1 MHLSH
6 NTMIE
11 DIKKYIV
18 EAEGFSTQSADE
30 LESFRIRFLGKKG
43 LLNDFFAEF
52 RNVPP
57 EQTREFGQV
66 IKQLKQTADEKVRSI
81 LEQLESGEEAKGI
94 YGDLTRPAEPMKVGA
109 RHPIS
114 IVKNQIVD
122 IFSNIGFN
130 VSEGPEI
137 EDDWHNFTALN
148 LPEYHPARDMQD
160 TFFIQTNPDVLL
172 RTHTSSVQVRYME
185 SNKPPIRTIS
195 PGRVFRNEAVSARSH
210 CIFHQVEGLYIDKD
224 VSFADLKQTL
234 LYFTKEMF
242 GKSKIR
248 LRPSYFPFTEPSA
261 EVDIYWGL
269 KTETDYRITKG
280 TGWLEIMGC
289 GMVDPNVLKNCNINP
304 DEYTGF
310 AFGMGIERIAMLL
323 YQIGDIRMFYE
334 NDVRFLEQFRAS
346 I

>member
-1 MHLSH
+1 
-6 NTMIE
+6 MIDKIQE
-11 DIKKYIV
+11 LIAEAEAFKAQTKEEV
-18 EAEGFSTQSADE
+18 EA
-30 LESFRIRFLGKKG
+30 FRIKYLGKKG
-43 LLNDFFAEF
+43 LLNEYFSEF
-52 RNVPP
+52 KNVAND
-57 EQTREFGQV
+57 QKKEFGQV
-66 IKQLKQTADEKVRSI
+66 INALKKVAEDKVAALRDE
-81 LEQLESGEEAKGI
+81 LESKEVVKGV
-94 YGDLTRPAEPMKVGA
+94 YNDLSRPGDPIQIGA

-160 TFFIQTNPDVLL
+160 TFFIQTNPDILL

-185 SNKPPIRTIS
+185 NNQPPIRTIS
-195 PGRVFRNEAVSARSH
+195 PGRVYRNEAISARSH
-210 CIFHQVEGLYIDKD
+210 CFFHQVEGLYIDKD

-234 LYFTKEMF
+234 QYFTTQMF

-261 EVDIYWGL
+261 EIDVYWGL
-269 KTETDYRITKG
+269 ATETDYRITKG
-280 TGWLEIMGC
+280 TGWLEIGGC
-289 GMVDPNVLKNCNINP
+289 GMVDPHVLDNCKI
-304 DEYTGF
+304 DSKTYSGF
-310 AFGMGIERIAMLL
+310 AFGMGIDRIAMLL
-323 YQIGDIRMFYE
+323 HQIGDIRLLSE
-334 NDVRFLEQFRAS
+334 NDVRFLEQFKSS

>member
-1 MHLSH
+1 
-6 NTMIE
+6 MIDE
-11 DIKKYIV
+11 IKKYIL
-18 EAEGFSTQSADE
+18 EAEAFATQSADE

-52 RNVPP
+52 RNVPA
-57 EQTREFGQV
+57 EQKREFGQV
-66 IKQLKQTADEKVRSI
+66 INQLKQTAEEKVRTI
-81 LEQLESGEEAKGI
+81 QEQLESGEDSKGM

>member
-1 MHLSH
+1 
-6 NTMIE
+6 MI
-11 DIKKYIV
+11 DKIKEYIG
-18 EAEGFSTQSADE
+18 EAQSFSTENKEE
-30 LESFRIRFLGKKG
+30 LEAFRIKFLGKKG
-43 LLNDFFAEF
+43 ILNDFFAEF
-52 RNVPP
+52 KNVPND
-57 EQTREFGQV
+57 QKKEFGQFTNA
-66 IKQLKQTADEKVRSI
+66 LKNAAEEKVKSI
-81 LEQLESGEEAKGI
+81 VETLESKEETKGVF
-94 YGDLTRPAEPMKVGA
+94 GDLTRAAEPVLIGS

-114 IVKNQIVD
+114 IVKNQIID
-122 IFSNIGFN
+122 IFANIGFN

-185 SNKPPIRTIS
+185 NHKPPIRTIS
-195 PGRVFRNEAVSARSH
+195 PGRVFRNEAISSRSH

-261 EVDIYWGL
+261 EIDIYWGL

-280 TGWLEIMGC
+280 TGWLEIGGC
-289 GMVDPNVLKNCNINP
+289 GMVDPNVLKNCDINP
-304 DEYTGF
+304 DEYNGF
-310 AFGMGIERIAMLL
+310 AFGMGVERIAMLL

-334 NDVRFLEQFRAS
+334 NDVRFLEQFKAN

>member
-1 MHLSH
+1 
-6 NTMIE
+6 MI
-11 DIKKYIV
+11 DKIKELIAEAEAFTAHSKEEV
-18 EAEGFSTQSADE
+18 EA
-30 LESFRIRFLGKKG
+30 FRIKYLGKKG
-43 LLNDFFAEF
+43 LLNEYFAEF
-52 RNVPP
+52 KNVAND
-57 EQTREFGQV
+57 QKKEFGQV
-66 IKQLKQTADEKVRSI
+66 INALKKAAEDKVNALRDE
-81 LEQLESGEEAKGI
+81 LESKEVAKGV
-94 YGDLTRPAEPMKVGA
+94 YNDLSRPGDPIQIGA

-160 TFFIQTNPDVLL
+160 TFFIQTNPDILL

-185 SNKPPIRTIS
+185 NNQPPIRTIS
-195 PGRVFRNEAVSARSH
+195 PGRVYRNEAISARSH
-210 CIFHQVEGLYIDKD
+210 CFFHQVEGLYIDKD

-234 LYFTKEMF
+234 QYFTTQMF

-261 EVDIYWGL
+261 EIDVYWGL
-269 KTETDYRITKG
+269 ATETDYRITKG
-280 TGWLEIMGC
+280 TGWLEIGGC
-289 GMVDPNVLKNCNINP
+289 GMVDPHVLDNCKI
-304 DEYTGF
+304 DSKTYSGF
-310 AFGMGIERIAMLL
+310 AFGMGVDRIAMLL
-323 YQIGDIRMFYE
+323 HQIGDIRLLSE
-334 NDVRFLEQFRAS
+334 NDVRFLEQFKSS

>member
-1 MHLSH
+1 
-6 NTMIE
+6 MI
-11 DIKKYIV
+11 DKIKAYIDEV
-18 EAEGFSTQSADE
+18 EQFTTDKTEE
-30 LESFRIRFLGKKG
+30 LEQFRIRFLGKKG
-43 LLNDFFAEF
+43 ILNDFFAEF
-52 RNVPP
+52 KNVPN
-57 EQTREFGQV
+57 EQKKEFGKTINELKVSAQAKV
-66 IKQLKQTADEKVRSI
+66 EQLKSEIASKIED
-81 LEQLESGEEAKGI
+81 KGL
-94 YGDLTRPAEPMKVGA
+94 YGDLSRPGEPLEIGA

-114 IVKNQIVD
+114 LVKNRITT

-160 TFFIQTNPDVLL
+160 TFFIQTDPKDILL

-185 SNKPPIRTIS
+185 NNEPPIRTIS
-195 PGRVFRNEAVSARSH
+195 PGRVFRNEDISARSH
-210 CIFHQVEGLYIDKD
+210 CIFHQVEGLYIDKN
-224 VSFADLKQTL
+224 VSFKDLKQTL
-234 LYFTKEMF
+234 IYFTQELF

-269 KTETDYRITKG
+269 ETETDYRITKG

-289 GMVDPNVLKNCNINP
+289 GMVDPNVLKNCNIDP
-304 DEYTGF
+304 KEYSGF

-334 NDVRFLEQFRAS
+334 NDVRFLEQFKS
-346 I
+346 SL

>member
-1 MHLSH
+1 MTETIKAH
-6 NTMIE
+6 IE
-11 DIKKYIV
+11 EVKAFQTDNKEQL
-18 EAEGFSTQSADE
+18 EA
-30 LESFRIRFLGKKG
+30 FRIKYLGSKG
-43 LLNDFFAEF
+43 LLKDFFAEF
-52 RNVPP
+52 KNVPN
-57 EQTREFGQV
+57 EQKKEFGQV
-66 IKQLKQTADEKVRSI
+66 INELKTSAEEKVKAI
-81 LEQLESGEEAKGI
+81 QDALENKEEAKGI
-94 YGDLTRPAEPMKVGA
+94 YGDTTRPGEAMNIGS

-114 IVKNQIVD
+114 IVKNQMID
-122 IFSNIGFN
+122 IFSTIGFN

-185 SNKPPIRTIS
+185 NNKPPIRTIS
-195 PGRVFRNEAVSARSH
+195 PGRVFRNEAVSSRSH

-289 GMVDPNVLKNCNINP
+289 GMVDPNVLQNCGINP
-304 DEYTGF
+304 NEYNGF

-334 NDVRFLEQFRAS
+334 NDVRFLEQFKSS

>member
-1 MHLSH
+1 
-6 NTMIE
+6 MI
-11 DIKKYIV
+11 DKIKEYIG
-18 EAEGFSTQSADE
+18 EAQAFQTDNKET
-30 LESFRIRFLGKKG
+30 LEQFRIKFLGSKG
-43 LLNDFFAEF
+43 LLKDLFAEF
-52 RNVPP
+52 KNVPN
-57 EQTREFGQV
+57 EQKKEFGQV
-66 IKQLKQTADEKVRSI
+66 INTLKNTAEEKVKSI
-81 LEQLESGEEAKGI
+81 QEMLESKDESVGLF
-94 YGDLTRPAEPMKVGA
+94 GDLTRPGEPFPIGS

-114 IVKNQIVD
+114 LVKNQIID

-185 SNKPPIRTIS
+185 NNKPPIRTIS
-195 PGRVFRNEAVSARSH
+195 PGRVFRNEAVSSRSH

-289 GMVDPNVLKNCNINP
+289 GMVDPNVLKNTNIDP
-304 DEYTGF
+304 EIYSGY

-323 YQIGDIRMFYE
+323 YQIPDIRMFYE
-334 NDVRFLEQFRAS
+334 NDVRFLEQFKTS

>member
-1 MHLSH
+1 
-6 NTMIE
+6 MI
-11 DIKKYIV
+11 DKIKQHIE
-18 EAEGFSTQSADE
+18 EAKAFNDKSKEA
-30 LESFRIRFLGKKG
+30 LENFRIKYLGSKG
-43 LLNDFFAEF
+43 LLKELYNELK
-52 RNVPP
+52 NIPN
-57 EQTREFGQV
+57 EQKKDFGQV
-66 IKQLKQTADEKVRSI
+66 INTLKNVAEEKLRAI
-81 LEQLESGEEAKGI
+81 TEELESKEEVKGL
-94 YGDLTRPAEPMKVGA
+94 YGDLTRPSEPISIGS

-114 IVKNQIVD
+114 IVKNQIID
-122 IFSNIGFN
+122 IFSTIGFN

-185 SNKPPIRTIS
+185 NNKPPIRTIS
-195 PGRVFRNEAVSARSH
+195 PGRVFRNEAVSSRSH

-334 NDVRFLEQFRAS
+334 NDVRFLEQFKSS